1 MLTDFLRDQAFAVAW
16 LSMMAAAWLGWSQ
29 EDPKPRLRGAL
40 GTGSVLGMLIAI
52 AAGLLVWRNWTTP
65 TALEGRYW
73 VFGLIVLAEAVL
85 IGVGCIFLAR
95 RGLTRWYGWWIG
107 ICVALHFIPPGMDI
121 RRLVLPCARCC
132 SSRRSRHHVST
143 SEAWYVCDQPLGMP
157 LDCFDVSRLRDC
169 VRNHLATS
177 LRIPRVRQSCTRKC
191 ARRLLRLQPTFQLR
205 IPQDRR

>member
-73 VFGLIVLAEAVL
+73 VFGLIVLAED
-85 IGVGCIFLAR
+85 R
-95 RGLTRWYGWWIG
+95 KSTRLNSSH
-107 ICVALHFIPPGMDI
+107 VAISY
-121 RRLVLPCARCC
+121 A
-132 SSRRSRHHVST
+132 
-143 SEAWYVCDQPLGMP
+143 
-157 LDCFDVSRLRDC
+157 
-169 VRNHLATS
+169 
-177 LRIPRVRQSCTRKC
+177 
-191 ARRLLRLQPTFQLR
+191 
-205 IPQDRR
+205 

>member
-73 VFGLIVLAEAVL
+73 VFGIIVLAEAVL

-107 ICVALHFIPPGMDI
+107 ICVALYFIPLAWIFEDWSY
-121 RRLVLPCARCC
+121 LVLAVVQVAGLVTMFP
-132 SSRRSRHHVST
+132 
-143 SEAWYVCDQPLGMP
+143 PLKRGTY
-157 LDCFDVSRLRDC
+157 
-169 VRNHLATS
+169 ATS
-177 LRIPRVRQSCTRKC
+177 RWACPWIALTFLVFAIASGIIL
-191 ARRLLRLQPTFQLR
+191 LLRYGYPV
-205 IPQDRR
+205 

>member
-1 MLTDFLRDQAFAVAW
+1 
-16 LSMMAAAWLGWSQ
+16 
-29 EDPKPRLRGAL
+29 L

-107 ICVALHFIPPGMDI
+107 ICVALHFIPLAWIFEDWSY
-121 RRLVLPCARCC
+121 LVLAVVQVAGLVTMFPPLKRGTYAT
-132 SSRRSRHHVST
+132 SRWACPWIALTFLVFAIASGIILLLRYGYLVLGSPVPLYVQDGYYDFNQLSISVSHKT
-143 SEAWYVCDQPLGMP
+143 AD
-157 LDCFDVSRLRDC
+157 DC
-169 VRNHLATS
+169 VRVVVS
-177 LRIPRVRQSCTRKC
+177 SPVCRD
-191 ARRLLRLQPTFQLR
+191 RL
-205 IPQDRR
+205 